1 MNLAQLKENSRAEH
15 YAVQA
20 FLSVL
25 HGDPVE
31 LITTAMEFVA
41 SSKYFANTPPPGDA
55 DGIDDLADGYGES
68 VTKAQ
73 ELSDQIATIAT
84 QGLPDAIAGRAGT
97 TIVEVVES
105 FGLVLLSDIEG
116 LTSARSA
123 LRKYASD
130 LRASVRL
137 HAIGAADIWSG
148 RSLIKSLR
156 PDAAALLIPWERGE
170 EILRLLDQLR
180 RGMQLIN
187 DGVAQCHTAYSQSWD
202 DGLALIRRST
212 DSMGYARL
220 AGVSV
225 PEGMNA
231 FDVMAART
239 VSPDG
244 NPDLSILSAT
254 EWANYEKRWSS
265 LSTAERDRVLAAL
278 REAEDS
284 ESRAIILSALA
295 TGAPISSVVSLAAEL
310 ANMTADQR
318 AEIANL
324 NIWDYPSAGGSHF
337 AQLNTVTC
345 GSTTLIALAA
355 QSDPFLAYWL
365 ATGLTLEGHIPP
377 YLSGIDVEDA
387 SSMSAAERII
397 FLEEAVQA
405 RANVNP
411 LFPGGSW
418 FTDWGTDPVGAE
430 VDASRTGT
438 DYNID
443 WNKLA
448 LLDEDNQA
456 ALTAAAEAANSG
468 TPVPLLV
475 DPSDG
480 LIPQHYVLIVGY
492 HDGVYEIYDP
502 GQGEVFEVA
511 ESTMI
516 NGSDSAVEGFGN
528 WRQIYGV
535 MNPVN

>member
-25 HGDPVE
+25 QGDPVE
-31 LITTAMEFVA
+31 LITTAMQFVA

-55 DGIDDLADGYGES
+55 DDIDGLADGYGES
-68 VTKAQ
+68 ATKVQ
-73 ELSDQIATIAT
+73 DLIDQIATIAT
-84 QGLPDAIAGRAGT
+84 QGLPDAMAGKAGT
-97 TIVEVVES
+97 TVIEAVES
-105 FGLVLLSDIEG
+105 FRFVLESDMEG
-116 LTSARSA
+116 LKTARNG

-130 LRASVRL
+130 LREAVRL

-156 PDAAALLIPWERGE
+156 PDPAALLIPWERGD
-170 EILRLLDQLR
+170 EILRLIEQLR
-180 RGMQLIN
+180 RGMELIN
-187 DGVAQCHTAYSQSWD
+187 EGVAQCHTAYSQSWD

-225 PEGMNA
+225 PEGMNS
-231 FDVMAART
+231 FDVLAART
-239 VSPDG
+239 ASPDA
-244 NPDLSILSAT
+244 NPDLSILSET

-265 LSTAERDRVLAAL
+265 LSTADRDRVLAAL
-278 REAEDS
+278 QAAEDS

-295 TGAPISSVVSLAAEL
+295 TGAPISSVISLAAEL
-310 ANMTADQR
+310 ATMTEDQR

-324 NIWDYPSAGGSHF
+324 NMGDSPLAGGSHF

-365 ATGLTLEGHIPP
+365 ATGLTLDGHVPP
-377 YLSGIDVEDA
+377 YLSGIDIDDA

-418 FTDWGTDPVGAE
+418 FTNWGTDPVGAE

-475 DPSDG
+475 GPSDG

-492 HDGVYEIYDP
+492 HDGIYEIYEP
-502 GQGEVFEVA
+502 GKGEVFEVP

-516 NGSDSAVEGFGN
+516 NGSDSAVPGFGN
-528 WRQIYGV
+528 WTQIYGV
-535 MNPVN
+535 MNPVT

>member
-1 MNLAQLKENSRAEH
+1 M
-15 YAVQA
+15 QA
-20 FLSVL
+20 CLSVL
-25 HGDPVE
+25 QGDPVE
-31 LITTAMEFVA
+31 LITTAMQFVA

-55 DGIDDLADGYGES
+55 DDIDGLADGYGES
-68 VTKAQ
+68 ATKVQ
-73 ELSDQIATIAT
+73 DLIDQIATIAT
-84 QGLPDAIAGRAGT
+84 QGLPDAMAGKAGT
-97 TIVEVVES
+97 TVIEAVES
-105 FGLVLLSDIEG
+105 FRFVLESDMEG
-116 LTSARSA
+116 LKTARNG

-130 LRASVRL
+130 LREAVRL

-156 PDAAALLIPWERGE
+156 PDPAALLIPWERGD
-170 EILRLLDQLR
+170 EILRLIEQLR
-180 RGMQLIN
+180 RGMELIN
-187 DGVAQCHTAYSQSWD
+187 EGVAQCHTAYSQSWD

-225 PEGMNA
+225 PEGMNS
-231 FDVMAART
+231 FDVLAART
-239 VSPDG
+239 ASPDA
-244 NPDLSILSAT
+244 NPDLSILSET

-265 LSTAERDRVLAAL
+265 LSTADRDRVLAAL
-278 REAEDS
+278 QAAEDS

-295 TGAPISSVVSLAAEL
+295 TGAPISSVISLAAEL
-310 ANMTADQR
+310 ATMTEDQR

-324 NIWDYPSAGGSHF
+324 NMGDSPLAGGSHF

-365 ATGLTLEGHIPP
+365 ATGLTLDGHVPP
-377 YLSGIDVEDA
+377 YLSGIDIDDA

-475 DPSDG
+475 GPSDG

-492 HDGVYEIYDP
+492 HDGIYEIYEP
-502 GQGEVFEVA
+502 GKGEVFEVP

-516 NGSDSAVEGFGN
+516 NGSDSAVPGFGN
-528 WRQIYGV
+528 WTQIYGV
-535 MNPVN
+535 MNPVT